1 MAVANRMGRANL
13 REVVSMC
20 TESRSIVGL
29 TCRNSLVLVT
39 LHAMV
44 VMWWMEKILE
54 VQSLERVRILYYVVV
69 LRSVWLYFVIVRS

>member
-1 MAVANRMGRANL
+1 
-13 REVVSMC
+13 MC
-20 TESRSIVGL
+20 TASRSIVGL

-54 VQSLERVRILYYVVV
+54 VQSLGRVRTLYYVVV
-69 LRSVWLYFVIVRS
+69 LRSVWLYFVVVKS

>member
-1 MAVANRMGRANL
+1 MAVAIRMGRANL

-20 TESRSIVGL
+20 IASRSIVGL
-29 TCRNSLVLVT
+29 TCRNSLVFVT

-69 LRSVWLYFVIVRS
+69 LRSVWLYFVVVRS

>member
-1 MAVANRMGRANL
+1 
-13 REVVSMC
+13 MC
-20 TESRSIVGL
+20 TASRSIVGL